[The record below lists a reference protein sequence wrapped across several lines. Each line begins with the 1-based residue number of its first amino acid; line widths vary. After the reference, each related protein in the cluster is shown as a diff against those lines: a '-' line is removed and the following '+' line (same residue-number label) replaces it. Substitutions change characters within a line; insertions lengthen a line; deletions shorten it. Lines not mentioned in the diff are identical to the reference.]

1 LLLFSV
7 YAYNVSN
14 NFKEVEM
21 VAWYWLI
28 VAFMVGGIIGAT
40 FIAMLKV
47 SRDFYDND
55 GEF

>member
-1 LLLFSV
+1 
-7 YAYNVSN
+7 
-14 NFKEVEM
+14 M

-47 SRDFYDND
+47 SKDFYDGD